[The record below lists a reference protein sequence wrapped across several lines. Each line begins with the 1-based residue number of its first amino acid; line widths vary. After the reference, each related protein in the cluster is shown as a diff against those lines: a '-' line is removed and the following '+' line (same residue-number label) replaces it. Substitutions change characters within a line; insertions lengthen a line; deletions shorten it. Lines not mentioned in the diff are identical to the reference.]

1 MHKMWKMFKFLPKE
15 GFSFRIKGK
24 GKMKEFIKKNKVNL
38 VVMLCY
44 SIITFII
51 LLFHESWRDEAQAWL
66 IARDLNIIDIFRQMK
81 YEGHPVIWYLILVP
95 FAKLG
100 LPYVTVKIVSWLIS
114 NIAVWLILKKA
125 PFNLILKILFI
136 FSMPMIYLYPSISR
150 SYCLIPL
157 AITIVAIY
165 FGQRHEKPI
174 QYILSI
180 LFLANTH
187 VIMYGMVG
195 ILLLLFY
202 IEELLQNRKTNSKEQ
217 KKKVYISLIVII
229 VGLILTLIPI
239 IISMLT
245 NTDVSL
251 TSNTSI
257 FEDTKLKM
265 ENAYEKIM
273 TGCFGENELILKI
286 VAIALI
292 ILLCYEIRYHFKNAL
307 IIICTE
313 GLQFLIYTYV
323 YMGSEQRVSTLI
335 LLMMFIFWVQS
346 NNKINKGNISETEK
360 ELINN
365 QKYIKKQRRK
375 ARLTDIAE
383 YILVFV
389 LIINVVNGMVAVNKE
404 IKTTYSSSY
413 ETAEWIKENLEDDS
427 IFICTNMPLS
437 SAIIPYIDKEVF
449 WSPQTLDYFSFTSWD
464 ENYRTGYSLRDLQK
478 RVKDNFEADQNLYL
492 IYTYDFDEMTM
503 NFLEIQGYITEIFE
517 SDVSVQ
523 EEYTIYKIEQKF
535 MLAESI

>member
-1 MHKMWKMFKFLPKE
+1 
-15 GFSFRIKGK
+15 
-24 GKMKEFIKKNKVNL
+24 MKEFIKKNKVNL

-44 SIITFII
+44 SIITFIT

-100 LPYVTVKIVSWLIS
+100 LPYIFVKIVSWLIC

-202 IEELLQNRKTNSKEQ
+202 IEELIQNRKTNSKEQ

-307 IIICTE
+307 VIICTE

-335 LLMMFIFWVQS
+335 FLMMFIFWVQS
-346 NNKINKGNISETEK
+346 NNKINKDNTSKIEK
-360 ELINN
+360 
-365 QKYIKKQRRK
+365 K
-375 ARLTDIAE
+375 LTNIAE

-523 EEYTIYKIEQKF
+523 EKYTIYKIEQKF

>member
-1 MHKMWKMFKFLPKE
+1 
-15 GFSFRIKGK
+15 
-24 GKMKEFIKKNKVNL
+24 MKEFIKKNKINL

-66 IARDLNIIDIFRQMK
+66 IARNLNIIDIFGQMK

-100 LPYVTVKIVSWLIS
+100 LPYIFVKIVSWLIC

-165 FGQRHEKPI
+165 FGQRHEKTI

-202 IEELLQNRKTNSKEQ
+202 IEELIQNRKTNLKEQ

-239 IISMLT
+239 LISMTT

-307 IIICTE
+307 VIICTE

-335 LLMMFIFWVQS
+335 LLIMFIFWIQ
-346 NNKINKGNISETEK
+346 NDEKLNKDNVKETNR
-360 ELINN
+360 ELIND

-375 ARLTDIAE
+375 EKLTDIAE

-389 LIINVVNGMVAVNKE
+389 LTINVVNGMVAVNKE

-523 EEYTIYKIEQKF
+523 EKYTIYKIEQKF

>member
-1 MHKMWKMFKFLPKE
+1 
-15 GFSFRIKGK
+15 
-24 GKMKEFIKKNKVNL
+24 MKEFIKKNKINL

-66 IARDLNIIDIFRQMK
+66 IARDLNIIDIFVQME
-81 YEGHPVIWYLILVP
+81 YEGHPVIWYLILAP

-100 LPYVTVKIVSWLIS
+100 LPYIFVKIVSWLIC

-202 IEELLQNRKTNSKEQ
+202 IEELIQNRKTNSKEQ
-217 KKKVYISLIVII
+217 KKKVYISIIVII
-229 VGLILTLIPI
+229 VGLILTLMPI
-239 IISMLT
+239 LISMTT

-257 FEDTKLKM
+257 FENTKLKM

-307 IIICTE
+307 VIICTE

-335 LLMMFIFWVQS
+335 LLMMFIFWIQNDKKEKTV
-346 NNKINKGNISETEK
+346 NMDKNEK
-360 ELINN
+360 ELVNN
-365 QKYIKKQRRK
+365 QKYLKRQKRK
-375 ARLTDIAE
+375 EQLTNVAE

-389 LIINVVNGMVAVNKE
+389 LIINIANGMDAVNKE
-404 IKTTYSSSY
+404 IETTYSSSY
-413 ETAEWIKENLEDDS
+413 ETSEWIKNNLEDDS

-437 SAIIPYIDKEVF
+437 SAIIPYIGKDVF

-492 IYTYDFDEMTM
+492 IYTYDFNEETM
-503 NFLEIQGYITEIFE
+503 SSLEEQGYITKMYE
-517 SDVSVQ
+517 SNIAEK

>member
-1 MHKMWKMFKFLPKE
+1 
-15 GFSFRIKGK
+15 
-24 GKMKEFIKKNKVNL
+24 MKEFIKKNKINL

-44 SIITFII
+44 SIITFIT

-100 LPYVTVKIVSWLIS
+100 LPYVTVKIVSWLIC

-202 IEELLQNRKTNSKEQ
+202 IEELIQNRKTNSKEQ

-265 ENAYEKIM
+265 ENAYKEIM

-313 GLQFLIYTYV
+313 GLQFLIYTYI

-346 NNKINKGNISETEK
+346 NNKINKDNTSKIEK
-360 ELINN
+360 
-365 QKYIKKQRRK
+365 K
-375 ARLTDIAE
+375 LTNIAE

-427 IFICTNMPLS
+427 IFICTSMPLS
-437 SAIIPYIDKEVF
+437 SAIIPYINKDVF

-523 EEYTIYKIEQKF
+523 EKYTIYKIEQKF

>member
-1 MHKMWKMFKFLPKE
+1 
-15 GFSFRIKGK
+15 
-24 GKMKEFIKKNKVNL
+24 MKEFIKKNKVNL

-100 LPYVTVKIVSWLIS
+100 LPYVTVKIVSWLIC

-157 AITIVAIY
+157 AITLVAIY

-202 IEELLQNRKTNSKEQ
+202 IEELIQNRKTNSKEQ

-239 IISMLT
+239 LISMTT

-307 IIICTE
+307 VIICTE

-335 LLMMFIFWVQS
+335 LLMMFIFWIQNDKKEKTV
-346 NNKINKGNISETEK
+346 NINKNEK
-360 ELINN
+360 ELVNN
-365 QKYIKKQRRK
+365 QKYLKRQKRK
-375 ARLTDIAE
+375 EKLTNVAE

-389 LIINVVNGMVAVNKE
+389 LIINIANGMVAVNKE

-413 ETAEWIKENLEDDS
+413 ETAEWIKNNLEDDS

-437 SAIIPYIDKEVF
+437 SAIIPYIGKDVF
-449 WSPQTLDYFSFTSWD
+449 WSPQTLDYFSFTTWD
-464 ENYRTGYSLRDLQK
+464 EDYRTGYSLRDLQK
-478 RVKDNFEADQNLYL
+478 RVKDNFETDQNLYL
-492 IYTYDFDEMTM
+492 IYTYDFNEETM
-503 NFLEIQGYITEIFE
+503 SSLEEQGYITKMYE
-517 SDVSVQ
+517 SNIAEK
-523 EEYTIYKIEQKF
+523 EEYAIYKIEQKF

>member
-1 MHKMWKMFKFLPKE
+1 
-15 GFSFRIKGK
+15 
-24 GKMKEFIKKNKVNL
+24 MKEFIKKNKINL

-100 LPYVTVKIVSWLIS
+100 LPYIFVKIVSWLIC

-125 PFNLILKILFI
+125 PFNTFIKILFI
-136 FSMPMIYLYPSISR
+136 FSMPMIYLYPSIAR

-157 AITIVAIY
+157 AITLVAIY

-202 IEELLQNRKTNSKEQ
+202 IEELIQNRKTNSKEQ

-239 IISMLT
+239 LISMTT

-257 FEDTKLKM
+257 FENTKSKM
-265 ENAYEKIM
+265 ENAYGKIM

-286 VAIALI
+286 MAIALI

-307 IIICTE
+307 VIICTE

-335 LLMMFIFWVQS
+335 LLMMFIFWIQNDKKEKTV
-346 NNKINKGNISETEK
+346 NINKNEK
-360 ELINN
+360 ELVNN
-365 QKYIKKQRRK
+365 QKYLKRQKRK
-375 ARLTDIAE
+375 EQLTNAAE

-389 LIINVVNGMVAVNKE
+389 LIINIVNGIDAVNKE
-404 IKTTYSSSY
+404 IKTNYSSAY
-413 ETAEWIKENLEDDS
+413 ETSKWIKDNLEDDS
-427 IFICTNMPLS
+427 IFICTSMPLS
-437 SAIIPYIDKEVF
+437 SAIIPYIGKDVF
-449 WSPQTLDYFSFTSWD
+449 WSPQTLDYFSFTTWD
-464 ENYRTGYSLRDLQK
+464 EDYRTGYSLRDLQK
-478 RVKDNFEADQNLYL
+478 RVKDNFETDQNLYL
-492 IYTYDFDEMTM
+492 IYTYDFNEETM
-503 NFLEIQGYITEIFE
+503 SFLEEQGYITKMYE
-517 SDVSVQ
+517 SNIAEK
-523 EEYTIYKIEQKF
+523 EEYAIYKIEQKF

>member
-1 MHKMWKMFKFLPKE
+1 
-15 GFSFRIKGK
+15 
-24 GKMKEFIKKNKVNL
+24 MKEFIKKNKINL

-44 SIITFII
+44 SIITFIT

-100 LPYVTVKIVSWLIS
+100 LPYIFVKIVSWLIC

-202 IEELLQNRKTNSKEQ
+202 IEELIQNRKTNSKEQ

-239 IISMLT
+239 LISMTT

-251 TSNTSI
+251 TSNISI

-265 ENAYEKIM
+265 ENAYKEIM

-313 GLQFLIYTYV
+313 GLQFLIYTYI

-335 LLMMFIFWVQS
+335 LLMMFIFWIQNDKKEKTV
-346 NNKINKGNISETEK
+346 NIDKNEK
-360 ELINN
+360 ELVNN
-365 QKYIKKQRRK
+365 QKYLKRQKRK
-375 ARLTDIAE
+375 EQLTNLAE

-389 LIINVVNGMVAVNKE
+389 LIINIANGMDTVNKE

-413 ETAEWIKENLEDDS
+413 ETAEWIKSNLEDDS

-449 WSPQTLDYFSFTSWD
+449 WSPQTLDYFSFTTWD

-523 EEYTIYKIEQKF
+523 EKYTIYKIEQKF

>member
-1 MHKMWKMFKFLPKE
+1 
-15 GFSFRIKGK
+15 
-24 GKMKEFIKKNKVNL
+24 MKEFVKKNKVNL
-38 VVMLCY
+38 VVILCY

-66 IARDLNIIDIFRQMK
+66 IARDLNIIEIFGQMK

-100 LPYVTVKIVSWLIS
+100 LPYVTVKIVSWLIC

-136 FSMPMIYLYPSISR
+136 LSMPMIYLYPSISR

-202 IEELLQNRKTNSKEQ
+202 IEELIQNRKTNSKEQ

-239 IISMLT
+239 LISMTT

-265 ENAYEKIM
+265 ENAYKEIM

-307 IIICTE
+307 VIICTE

-335 LLMMFIFWVQS
+335 FLMMFIFWVQS
-346 NNKINKGNISETEK
+346 NNKINKDNTSKIEK
-360 ELINN
+360 
-365 QKYIKKQRRK
+365 K
-375 ARLTDIAE
+375 LTNIAE

-503 NFLEIQGYITEIFE
+503 NFLEIRGYITEIFE

-523 EEYTIYKIEQKF
+523 EKYTIYKIEQKF

>member
-1 MHKMWKMFKFLPKE
+1 
-15 GFSFRIKGK
+15 
-24 GKMKEFIKKNKVNL
+24 MKEFVKKNKVNL
-38 VVMLCY
+38 VIMLCY

-66 IARDLNIIDIFRQMK
+66 IARDLNIIDIFVQMK
-81 YEGHPVIWYLILVP
+81 YEGHPVIWYLILAP

-100 LPYVTVKIVSWLIS
+100 LPYIFVKIVSWLIC

-125 PFNLILKILFI
+125 PLNLILKILFI

-202 IEELLQNRKTNSKEQ
+202 IEELIQNRKTNSKEQ

-239 IISMLT
+239 LISMTT

-335 LLMMFIFWVQS
+335 LLMMFIFWIQNDKKEKTV
-346 NNKINKGNISETEK
+346 NMDKNEK
-360 ELINN
+360 ELVNN
-365 QKYIKKQRRK
+365 QKYLKRQKRK
-375 ARLTDIAE
+375 EQLINLAE

-389 LIINVVNGMVAVNKE
+389 LIINIANGMDAVNKE

-413 ETAEWIKENLEDDS
+413 ETSEWIKNNLEDDS

-437 SAIIPYIDKEVF
+437 SAIIPYIGKDVF
-449 WSPQTLDYFSFTSWD
+449 WSPQTLDYFSFTTWD

-478 RVKDNFEADQNLYL
+478 RVKDNFETDQNLYL
-492 IYTYDFDEMTM
+492 IYTYDFNEETM
-503 NFLEIQGYITEIFE
+503 SSLEEQGYITKMYE
-517 SDVSVQ
+517 SNIAEK

>member
-1 MHKMWKMFKFLPKE
+1 
-15 GFSFRIKGK
+15 
-24 GKMKEFIKKNKVNL
+24 MKEFVKKNKVNL
-38 VVMLCY
+38 VIMLCY

-66 IARDLNIIDIFRQMK
+66 IARDLNIIDIFVQMK

-100 LPYVTVKIVSWLIS
+100 LPYIFVKIVSWLIC

-165 FGQRHEKPI
+165 FGQRHEKTI

-180 LFLANTH
+180 LFIANTH

-202 IEELLQNRKTNSKEQ
+202 IEELIQNRKTNSKEQ

-239 IISMLT
+239 LISMTT

-307 IIICTE
+307 VIICTE

-335 LLMMFIFWVQS
+335 LLMMFIFWIQNDKKEKTV
-346 NNKINKGNISETEK
+346 NINKNEK
-360 ELINN
+360 ELVNN
-365 QKYIKKQRRK
+365 QKYLKRQKRK
-375 ARLTDIAE
+375 EQLTNVAE

-389 LIINVVNGMVAVNKE
+389 LIINIANGMVAVNKE

-413 ETAEWIKENLEDDS
+413 ETAEWIKNNLEDDS
-427 IFICTNMPLS
+427 IFICTSMPLS

-449 WSPQTLDYFSFTSWD
+449 WSPQTLDYFSFTTWD
-464 ENYRTGYSLRDLQK
+464 EDYRTRYSLRDLQK
-478 RVKDNFEADQNLYL
+478 RVKDNFETDQNLYL
-492 IYTYDFDEMTM
+492 IYTYDFNEETM
-503 NFLEIQGYITEIFE
+503 SSLEEQGYITKIYE
-517 SDVSVQ
+517 SNIAEK
-523 EEYTIYKIEQKF
+523 EEYTIYKIEQN
-535 MLAESI
+535 SC

>member
-1 MHKMWKMFKFLPKE
+1 
-15 GFSFRIKGK
+15 
-24 GKMKEFIKKNKVNL
+24 MKEFIKKNKINL

-66 IARDLNIIDIFRQMK
+66 IVRDLNIIEIFEQMK
-81 YEGHPVIWYLILVP
+81 YEGHPIIWYLILMP
-95 FAKLG
+95 FAKIG
-100 LPYVTVKIVSWLIS
+100 LPYIFVKIASWIIC

-125 PFNLILKILFI
+125 PFNIFIKILFI

-202 IEELLQNRKTNSKEQ
+202 IEELIQNRKTNSKEQ

-307 IIICTE
+307 VIICTE

-335 LLMMFIFWVQS
+335 LLMMFIFWIQNDKKEKTV
-346 NNKINKGNISETEK
+346 NIDKNEK
-360 ELINN
+360 ELVNN
-365 QKYIKKQRRK
+365 QKDLKRQKRK
-375 ARLTDIAE
+375 EQLTNLAE

-523 EEYTIYKIEQKF
+523 EKYTIYKIEQKF

>member
-1 MHKMWKMFKFLPKE
+1 
-15 GFSFRIKGK
+15 
-24 GKMKEFIKKNKVNL
+24 MKEFIKKNKINL

-66 IARDLNIIDIFRQMK
+66 IARDLNIIDIFGQMK

-100 LPYVTVKIVSWLIS
+100 LPYVTVKIVSWLIC

-125 PFNLILKILFI
+125 PFNLFLKILFI
-136 FSMPMIYLYPSISR
+136 FSMPMLYLYPAIAR

-157 AITIVAIY
+157 AITLVAIY
-165 FGQRHEKPI
+165 FRQRHEKPI

-202 IEELLQNRKTNSKEQ
+202 IEELIQNRKTNSKEQ

-239 IISMLT
+239 LISMTT
-245 NTDVSL
+245 NTDVGL

-265 ENAYEKIM
+265 ENAYQKIM
-273 TGCFGENELILKI
+273 TICFDENELILKI

-292 ILLCYEIRYHFKNAL
+292 ILVCYEIRYHFKNFL
-307 IIICTE
+307 VIICTE
-313 GLQFLIYTYV
+313 GLQFLIYTYI
-323 YMGSEQRVSTLI
+323 YMASEQRVSTLI
-335 LLMMFIFWVQS
+335 ILIMFIFWIQS
-346 NNKINKGNISETEK
+346 NNKRNKDNTSETDR
-360 ELINN
+360 ELIND

-375 ARLTDIAE
+375 EKLTDIAE

-389 LIINVVNGMVAVNKE
+389 LIINIVHGINIVNEE
-404 IKTTYSSSY
+404 IKTNYSSAY
-413 ETAEWIKENLEDDS
+413 ETAEWIKDNLEDDS
-427 IFICTNMPLS
+427 IFVCTSMPLS
-437 SAIIPYIDKEVF
+437 SAIIPYINRDAF

-478 RVKDNFEADQNLYL
+478 RVKENFQENQNLYL
-492 IYTYDFDEMTM
+492 IYTYDFNEETM
-503 NFLEIQGYITEIFE
+503 KSLEEQGYLTKIFE
-517 SDVSVQ
+517 SNVAVQ
-523 EEYTIYKIEQKF
+523 EEYTIYKIESKF

>member
-1 MHKMWKMFKFLPKE
+1 
-15 GFSFRIKGK
+15 
-24 GKMKEFIKKNKVNL
+24 MKEFIKKNKINL

-66 IARDLNIIDIFRQMK
+66 IARDLNIIDIFGQMK

-100 LPYVTVKIVSWLIS
+100 LPYVFVKIVSWLIC

-125 PFNLILKILFI
+125 PFNLFLKILFI
-136 FSMPMIYLYPSISR
+136 FSMPMIYLYPAISR

-157 AITIVAIY
+157 AITLVAIY

-202 IEELLQNRKTNSKEQ
+202 IEELIQNRKTNSKEQ

-239 IISMLT
+239 LISMTT
-245 NTDVSL
+245 NTDVGL

-257 FEDTKLKM
+257 FEDTLEKM
-265 ENAYEKIM
+265 KNACTEILG
-273 TGCFGENELILKI
+273 GCFGREELVTNII
-286 VAIALI
+286 AIALI
-292 ILLCYEIRYHFKNAL
+292 LLLCYELRYHFKNSL

-313 GLQFLIYTYV
+313 GWQFLIYTYV
-323 YMGSEQRVSTLI
+323 YKGSEQRVLTLI
-335 LLMMFIFWVQS
+335 LLIMFIFWIQ
-346 NNKINKGNISETEK
+346 NNEKLNKDNMKETNR

-375 ARLTDIAE
+375 EKLTDIAE
-383 YILVFV
+383 YIIVFV
-389 LIINVVNGMVAVNKE
+389 LIINIANGIYGVNRE
-404 IKTTYSSSY
+404 IKTNYSSAY
-413 ETAEWIKENLEDDS
+413 ETSEWIKDNLEDDS
-427 IFICTNMPLS
+427 IFICTSMPLS
-437 SAIIPYIDKEVF
+437 SAIIPYINRDAF

-478 RVKDNFEADQNLYL
+478 RVKENFEENQNLYL
-492 IYTYDFDEMTM
+492 IYTYDFNEETM
-503 NFLEIQGYITEIFE
+503 KSLEEQGYITKIFE
-517 SDVSVQ
+517 SNVAVQ
-523 EEYTIYKIEQKF
+523 EEYAIYKIESKF
-535 MLAESI
+535 MFAESI

>member
-1 MHKMWKMFKFLPKE
+1 
-15 GFSFRIKGK
+15 
-24 GKMKEFIKKNKVNL
+24 MKEFVKKNKINL

-66 IARDLNIIDIFRQMK
+66 IARDLNIIDIFGQMK

-100 LPYVTVKIVSWLIS
+100 LPYVTVKIVSWLIC

-125 PFNLILKILFI
+125 PFNLFLKILFI
-136 FSMPMIYLYPSISR
+136 FSMPMLYLYPAIAR

-157 AITIVAIY
+157 AITLVAIY
-165 FGQRHEKPI
+165 FEQRHEKPI

-202 IEELLQNRKTNSKEQ
+202 IEELIQNRKTNSKEQ

-229 VGLILTLIPI
+229 AGLNLTLIPI
-239 IISMLT
+239 LISMTT

-251 TSNTSI
+251 ISNTSI
-257 FEDTKLKM
+257 FENTLEKM
-265 ENAYEKIM
+265 ENAYNEIFG
-273 TGCFGENELILKI
+273 GCFGREELVTNIT
-286 VAIALI
+286 AIALL
-292 ILLCYEIRYHFKNAL
+292 ILLLYETRYHFKNSL
-307 IIICTE
+307 IIIATV
-313 GLQFLIYTYV
+313 GFQFLIYTYV
-323 YMGSEQRVSTLI
+323 YKGSEQRVSTLI
-335 LLMMFIFWVQS
+335 LLMMFIFWIQKHKKS
-346 NNKINKGNISETEK
+346 IKDNKKDEDK

-365 QKYIKKQRRK
+365 QKYIKRQRRK
-375 ARLTDIAE
+375 EKLTDIAE

-389 LIINVVNGMVAVNKE
+389 LIINIANGIYGVNKE
-404 IKTTYSSSY
+404 IKTNYSSAY
-413 ETAEWIKENLEDDS
+413 ETAEWIKSNLEDDS
-427 IFICTNMPLS
+427 IFICTSMPLS
-437 SAIIPYIDKEVF
+437 SAIIPYINRDAF
-449 WSPQTLDYFSFTSWD
+449 WSPQTLDNFSFTSWD
-464 ENYRTGYSLRDLQK
+464 ENYRTGYSLKDLQK
-478 RVKDNFEADQNLYL
+478 RVKENFEENQNLYL
-492 IYTYDFDEMTM
+492 IYTYDFNEETM
-503 NFLEIQGYITEIFE
+503 KSLEEQGYLTKIFE
-517 SDVSVQ
+517 SNVAVQ
-523 EEYTIYKIEQKF
+523 EEYTIYKIESKF

>member
-1 MHKMWKMFKFLPKE
+1 
-15 GFSFRIKGK
+15 
-24 GKMKEFIKKNKVNL
+24 MKEFIKKNKINL

-66 IARDLNIIDIFRQMK
+66 IARDLNIIDIFGQMK

-100 LPYVTVKIVSWLIS
+100 LPYIFVKIVSWLIC

-125 PFNLILKILFI
+125 PFNTFIKILFI

-157 AITIVAIY
+157 AITLVAIY

-202 IEELLQNRKTNSKEQ
+202 SEELIQNKKTNSKEQ

-239 IISMLT
+239 LISMTT
-245 NTDVSL
+245 NTDVGLDSKSTVFQNAL
-251 TSNTSI
+251 IKLNASNSVIITEI
-257 FEDTKLKM
+257 FG
-265 ENAYEKIM
+265 N
-273 TGCFGENELILKI
+273 NEIILKI
-286 VAIALI
+286 ISLI
-292 ILLCYEIRYHFKNAL
+292 FIVLMCYEIRYYFKNAL

-313 GLQFLIYTYV
+313 GLQCFIYAFIYL
-323 YMGSEQRVSTLI
+323 GSPQKISTLI
-335 LLMMFIFWVQS
+335 LLMMFILWIQSDKKLRS
-346 NNKINKGNISETEK
+346 NNTKEADK

-365 QKYIKKQRRK
+365 QEYIKKQRRK
-375 ARLTDIAE
+375 AKLADITE
-383 YILVFV
+383 YMLVFV
-389 LIINVVNGMVAVNKE
+389 LIINIVQGIYSVNYE
-404 IKTTYSSSY
+404 IKTNYSSAY
-413 ETAEWIKENLEDDS
+413 ETTEWIKENLEDDS
-427 IFICTNMPLS
+427 VFICTNMPFS
-437 SAIIPYIDKEVF
+437 SAIIPYMDKDIF
-449 WSPQTLDYFSFTSWD
+449 WSPQTLDYFSFTKWD
-464 ENYRTGYSLRDLQK
+464 ENYRTGYSLKDLQK
-478 RVKDNFEADQNLYL
+478 RVKENFKEDQNLYL
-492 IYTYDFDEMTM
+492 IYTDDFNEATM
-503 NFLEIQGYITEIFE
+503 NYLEESGYITKIFE
-517 SDVSVQ
+517 SQIAVK
-523 EEYTIYKIEQKF
+523 EEYTIYKIESKF
-535 MLAESI
+535 MLEELI

>member
-1 MHKMWKMFKFLPKE
+1 
-15 GFSFRIKGK
+15 
-24 GKMKEFIKKNKVNL
+24 MKEFIKKNKVNL

-51 LLFHESWRDEAQAWL
+51 LLFHESGRDEAQAWL
-66 IARDLNIIDIFRQMK
+66 IARDLNIIDIFVQMK

-100 LPYVTVKIVSWLIS
+100 LPYIFVKIVSWLIC

-157 AITIVAIY
+157 AITLVAIY

-202 IEELLQNRKTNSKEQ
+202 IEELIQNRKTNSKEQ

-239 IISMLT
+239 LISMTT

-257 FEDTKLKM
+257 FENTKSKM
-265 ENAYEKIM
+265 ENAYGKIM

-286 VAIALI
+286 MAIALI

-307 IIICTE
+307 VIICTE

-335 LLMMFIFWVQS
+335 LLMMFIFWIQNDKKEKTV
-346 NNKINKGNISETEK
+346 NINKNEK
-360 ELINN
+360 ELVNN
-365 QKYIKKQRRK
+365 QKYLKRQKRK
-375 ARLTDIAE
+375 EQLTNVAE

-389 LIINVVNGMVAVNKE
+389 LIINIVNGIDAVNKE
-404 IKTTYSSSY
+404 IKTNYSSAY
-413 ETAEWIKENLEDDS
+413 ETSKWIKDNLEDDS
-427 IFICTNMPLS
+427 IFICTSMPLS
-437 SAIIPYIDKEVF
+437 SAIIPYIGKDVF
-449 WSPQTLDYFSFTSWD
+449 WSPQTLDYFSFTTWD
-464 ENYRTGYSLRDLQK
+464 EDYRTGYSLRDLQK
-478 RVKDNFEADQNLYL
+478 RVKDNFETDQNLYL
-492 IYTYDFDEMTM
+492 IYTYDFNEETM
-503 NFLEIQGYITEIFE
+503 SSLEEQGYITKMYE
-517 SDVSVQ
+517 SNIAEK
-523 EEYTIYKIEQKF
+523 EEYAIYKIEQKF

>member
-1 MHKMWKMFKFLPKE
+1 
-15 GFSFRIKGK
+15 
-24 GKMKEFIKKNKVNL
+24 MKEFVKKNKINL

-100 LPYVTVKIVSWLIS
+100 LPYIFVKIVSWLIC

-125 PFNLILKILFI
+125 PFNTFIKILFI

-157 AITIVAIY
+157 AITLVAIY

-202 IEELLQNRKTNSKEQ
+202 IEELIQNRKTNSKEQ

-239 IISMLT
+239 LISMTT

-257 FEDTKLKM
+257 FENTKSKM
-265 ENAYEKIM
+265 ENAYGKIM

-286 VAIALI
+286 MAIALI

-307 IIICTE
+307 IIIFTE

-335 LLMMFIFWVQS
+335 LLMMFIFWIQNDKKEKTV
-346 NNKINKGNISETEK
+346 NINKNEK
-360 ELINN
+360 ELVNN
-365 QKYIKKQRRK
+365 QKYLKRQKRK
-375 ARLTDIAE
+375 EQLTNAAE

-389 LIINVVNGMVAVNKE
+389 LIINIVNGIDAVNKE
-404 IKTTYSSSY
+404 IKTNYSSAY
-413 ETAEWIKENLEDDS
+413 ETSKWIKDNLEDDS
-427 IFICTNMPLS
+427 IFICTSMPLS
-437 SAIIPYIDKEVF
+437 SAIIPYIGKDVF
-449 WSPQTLDYFSFTSWD
+449 WSPQTLDYFSFTTWD
-464 ENYRTGYSLRDLQK
+464 EDYRTGYSLRDLQK
-478 RVKDNFEADQNLYL
+478 RVKDNFETDQNLYL
-492 IYTYDFDEMTM
+492 IYTYDFNEETM
-503 NFLEIQGYITEIFE
+503 SFLEEQGYITKMYE
-517 SDVSVQ
+517 SNIAEK
-523 EEYTIYKIEQKF
+523 EEYAIYKIEQKF

>member
-1 MHKMWKMFKFLPKE
+1 
-15 GFSFRIKGK
+15 
-24 GKMKEFIKKNKVNL
+24 MKEFIKKNKINL

-66 IARDLNIIDIFRQMK
+66 IARNLNIIDIFGQMK

-100 LPYVTVKIVSWLIS
+100 LPYVTVKIVSWLIC

-157 AITIVAIY
+157 AITLVAIY

-202 IEELLQNRKTNSKEQ
+202 IEELIQNRKTNLKEQ

-239 IISMLT
+239 LISMTT

-335 LLMMFIFWVQS
+335 LLMMFIFWIQNDKKLS
-346 NNKINKGNISETEK
+346 KNTTKETDR

-365 QKYIKKQRRK
+365 QKYIKEQRQK
-375 ARLTDIAE
+375 EILTDIAE

-389 LIINVVNGMVAVNKE
+389 LIINIVQGMYSIDKE
-404 IKTTYSSSY
+404 IKTNYSSAY
-413 ETAEWIKENLEDDS
+413 ETAEWIKENLEDNS
-427 IFICTNMPLS
+427 IFICTSMPLS
-437 SAIIPYIDKEVF
+437 SAIIPYINKDVF

-478 RVKDNFEADQNLYL
+478 RVKENFEENQNLYL
-492 IYTYDFDEMTM
+492 IYTDDFNEETM
-503 NFLEIQGYITEIFE
+503 NYLEESGYISKIFE
-517 SDVSVQ
+517 SQIAVK

>member
-1 MHKMWKMFKFLPKE
+1 
-15 GFSFRIKGK
+15 
-24 GKMKEFIKKNKVNL
+24 MKEFIKKNKVNL

-81 YEGHPVIWYLILVP
+81 YEGHPVIWYLILAP

-100 LPYVTVKIVSWLIS
+100 LPYIFVKIVSWLIC

-202 IEELLQNRKTNSKEQ
+202 IEELIQNRKTNSKEQ

-239 IISMLT
+239 LISMTT

-251 TSNTSI
+251 TSNTASI

-265 ENAYEKIM
+265 ENAYKEIM

-335 LLMMFIFWVQS
+335 FLMMFIFWVQS
-346 NNKINKGNISETEK
+346 NNKINKDNTSKIEK
-360 ELINN
+360 
-365 QKYIKKQRRK
+365 K
-375 ARLTDIAE
+375 LTNIAE

-389 LIINVVNGMVAVNKE
+389 LIINIANGMDAVNKE

-413 ETAEWIKENLEDDS
+413 ETAEWIKSNLEDDS
-427 IFICTNMPLS
+427 IFICTSMPLS
-437 SAIIPYIDKEVF
+437 SAIIPYINKDVF

-478 RVKDNFEADQNLYL
+478 RVKDNFEVDKNLYL
-492 IYTYDFDEMTM
+492 IYTYDFNEETM
-503 NFLEIQGYITEIFE
+503 SFLEEQGYITKMYE
-517 SDVSVQ
+517 SNIAEK

>member
-1 MHKMWKMFKFLPKE
+1 
-15 GFSFRIKGK
+15 
-24 GKMKEFIKKNKVNL
+24 MKEFVKKNKINL

-100 LPYVTVKIVSWLIS
+100 LPYIFVKIVSWLIC

-125 PFNLILKILFI
+125 PFNTFIKILFI

-157 AITIVAIY
+157 AITLVAIY

-202 IEELLQNRKTNSKEQ
+202 IEELIQNRKTNSKEQ

-239 IISMLT
+239 LISMTT

-257 FEDTKLKM
+257 FENTKSKM
-265 ENAYEKIM
+265 ENAYGKIM

-286 VAIALI
+286 MAIALI

-307 IIICTE
+307 VIICTE

-335 LLMMFIFWVQS
+335 LLMMFIFWIQNDKKEKTV
-346 NNKINKGNISETEK
+346 NINKNEK
-360 ELINN
+360 ELVNN
-365 QKYIKKQRRK
+365 QKYLKRQKRK
-375 ARLTDIAE
+375 EQLTNAAE

-389 LIINVVNGMVAVNKE
+389 LIINIVNGIDAVNKE
-404 IKTTYSSSY
+404 IKTNYSSAY
-413 ETAEWIKENLEDDS
+413 ETSKWIKDNLEDDS
-427 IFICTNMPLS
+427 IFICTSMPLS
-437 SAIIPYIDKEVF
+437 SAIIPYIGKDVF
-449 WSPQTLDYFSFTSWD
+449 WSPQTLDYFSFTTWD
-464 ENYRTGYSLRDLQK
+464 EDYRTGYSLRDLQK
-478 RVKDNFEADQNLYL
+478 RVKDNFETDQNLYL
-492 IYTYDFDEMTM
+492 IYTYDFNEETM
-503 NFLEIQGYITEIFE
+503 SFLEEQGYITKMYE
-517 SDVSVQ
+517 SNIAEK
-523 EEYTIYKIEQKF
+523 EEYAIYKIEQKF

>member
-1 MHKMWKMFKFLPKE
+1 
-15 GFSFRIKGK
+15 
-24 GKMKEFIKKNKVNL
+24 MKEFVKKNKVNL

-100 LPYVTVKIVSWLIS
+100 LPYVTVKIVSWLIC

-157 AITIVAIY
+157 AITLVAIY

-202 IEELLQNRKTNSKEQ
+202 IEELIQNRKTNSKEQ
-217 KKKVYISLIVII
+217 KKKVYISLIIII

-239 IISMLT
+239 LISMTT

-307 IIICTE
+307 VIICTE

-335 LLMMFIFWVQS
+335 LLMMFIFWIQNDKKEKTV
-346 NNKINKGNISETEK
+346 NIDKNEK
-360 ELINN
+360 ELVNN
-365 QKYIKKQRRK
+365 QKYLKKEKRK
-375 ARLTDIAE
+375 EQLTNVAE

-389 LIINVVNGMVAVNKE
+389 LIINIANGMDAVNKE

-413 ETAEWIKENLEDDS
+413 ETSEWIKENLEDDS

-437 SAIIPYIDKEVF
+437 SAIIPYIGKDVF
-449 WSPQTLDYFSFTSWD
+449 WSPQTLDYFSFTTWD
-464 ENYRTGYSLRDLQK
+464 EDYRTGYSLRDLQK
-478 RVKDNFEADQNLYL
+478 RVKDNFETDQNLYL
-492 IYTYDFDEMTM
+492 IYTYDFNEETM
-503 NFLEIQGYITEIFE
+503 SSLEEQGYITKMYE
-517 SDVSVQ
+517 SNIAEK
-523 EEYTIYKIEQKF
+523 EEYAIYKIEQKF

>member
-1 MHKMWKMFKFLPKE
+1 
-15 GFSFRIKGK
+15 
-24 GKMKEFIKKNKVNL
+24 MKEFVKKNKVNL

-66 IARDLNIIDIFRQMK
+66 IARDLNIIDIFVQMK
-81 YEGHPVIWYLILVP
+81 YEGHPVIWYLILAP

-100 LPYVTVKIVSWLIS
+100 LPYIFVKIVSWLIC

-157 AITIVAIY
+157 AITLFAIY

-202 IEELLQNRKTNSKEQ
+202 IEELIQNRKTNSKEQ

-239 IISMLT
+239 LISMTT

-257 FEDTKLKM
+257 FENTKSKM

-286 VAIALI
+286 MAIALI
-292 ILLCYEIRYHFKNAL
+292 ILLCYEIRYHLKNAL
-307 IIICTE
+307 VIICTE

-335 LLMMFIFWVQS
+335 LLMMFIFWIQNDKKEKTV
-346 NNKINKGNISETEK
+346 NINKNEK
-360 ELINN
+360 ELVNN
-365 QKYIKKQRRK
+365 QKYLKRQKRK
-375 ARLTDIAE
+375 EQLTNVAE

-389 LIINVVNGMVAVNKE
+389 LIINIVNGIDAVNKE
-404 IKTTYSSSY
+404 IKTNYSSAY
-413 ETAEWIKENLEDDS
+413 ETSKWIKDNLEDDS
-427 IFICTNMPLS
+427 IFICTSMPLS
-437 SAIIPYIDKEVF
+437 SAIIPYIGKDVF
-449 WSPQTLDYFSFTSWD
+449 WSPQTLDYFSFTTWD
-464 ENYRTGYSLRDLQK
+464 EDYRTGYSLRDLQK
-478 RVKDNFEADQNLYL
+478 RVKDNFETDQNLYL
-492 IYTYDFDEMTM
+492 IYTYDFNEETM
-503 NFLEIQGYITEIFE
+503 SSLEEQGYITKMYE
-517 SDVSVQ
+517 SNIAEK
-523 EEYTIYKIEQKF
+523 EEYAIYKIEQKF

>member
-1 MHKMWKMFKFLPKE
+1 
-15 GFSFRIKGK
+15 
-24 GKMKEFIKKNKVNL
+24 MKEFVKKNKVNL

-100 LPYVTVKIVSWLIS
+100 LPYVTVKIVSWLIC

-157 AITIVAIY
+157 AITLVAIY

-202 IEELLQNRKTNSKEQ
+202 IEELIQNRKTNSKE
-217 KKKVYISLIVII
+217 KKVYISLIVII

-239 IISMLT
+239 LISMT
-245 NTDVSL
+245 INTDVSL

-307 IIICTE
+307 VIICTG

-335 LLMMFIFWVQS
+335 LLMMFIFWIQNDKKEKTV
-346 NNKINKGNISETEK
+346 NIDKNEK
-360 ELINN
+360 ELVNN
-365 QKYIKKQRRK
+365 QKYLKREKRK
-375 ARLTDIAE
+375 EQLTNLAE

-389 LIINVVNGMVAVNKE
+389 LIINIANGIYGVNQE
-404 IKTTYSSSY
+404 IKTNYSSAY
-413 ETAEWIKENLEDDS
+413 ETSEWIKDNLEDDS
-427 IFICTNMPLS
+427 IFICTSMPLS
-437 SAIIPYIDKEVF
+437 SAIIPYINRDAF

-478 RVKDNFEADQNLYL
+478 RVKENFEENQNLYL
-492 IYTYDFDEMTM
+492 IYTYDFNEETM
-503 NFLEIQGYITEIFE
+503 KSLEEQGYLTKIFE
-517 SDVSVQ
+517 SNVAVQ
-523 EEYTIYKIEQKF
+523 EEYTIYKIESKF

>member
-1 MHKMWKMFKFLPKE
+1 
-15 GFSFRIKGK
+15 
-24 GKMKEFIKKNKVNL
+24 MKEFIKKNKVNL

-100 LPYVTVKIVSWLIS
+100 LPYVTVKIVSWLIC

-157 AITIVAIY
+157 AITLVAIY

-202 IEELLQNRKTNSKEQ
+202 IEELIQNRKTNSKEQ

-239 IISMLT
+239 LISMTT

-292 ILLCYEIRYHFKNAL
+292 ILLCYEIRYHFKNSL

-335 LLMMFIFWVQS
+335 LLMMFIFWIQNDKKEKTV
-346 NNKINKGNISETEK
+346 NINKNEK
-360 ELINN
+360 ELVNN
-365 QKYIKKQRRK
+365 QKYLKRQKRK
-375 ARLTDIAE
+375 EQLTNVAE

-389 LIINVVNGMVAVNKE
+389 LIINIANGMDAVNKE

-413 ETAEWIKENLEDDS
+413 ETSEWIKNNLEDDS

-437 SAIIPYIDKEVF
+437 SAIIPYIGKDVF
-449 WSPQTLDYFSFTSWD
+449 WSPQTLDYFSFTTWD
-464 ENYRTGYSLRDLQK
+464 EDYRTGYSLRDLQK
-478 RVKDNFEADQNLYL
+478 RVKDNFETDQNLYL
-492 IYTYDFDEMTM
+492 IYTYDFNEETM
-503 NFLEIQGYITEIFE
+503 SSLEEQGYITKMYE
-517 SDVSVQ
+517 SNIAEK
-523 EEYTIYKIEQKF
+523 EEYAIYKIEQKF

>member
-1 MHKMWKMFKFLPKE
+1 
-15 GFSFRIKGK
+15 
-24 GKMKEFIKKNKVNL
+24 MKEFIKKNKINL

-81 YEGHPVIWYLILVP
+81 YEGHPVIWYLILAP

-100 LPYVTVKIVSWLIS
+100 LPYVTVKIVSWLIC

-157 AITIVAIY
+157 AITLVAIY

-202 IEELLQNRKTNSKEQ
+202 IEELIQNRKTNSKEQ

-239 IISMLT
+239 LISMTT

-307 IIICTE
+307 VIICTE

-335 LLMMFIFWVQS
+335 LLMMFIFWIQNDKKEKTV
-346 NNKINKGNISETEK
+346 NIDKNEK
-360 ELINN
+360 ELVNN
-365 QKYIKKQRRK
+365 QKYLKRQKRK
-375 ARLTDIAE
+375 EQLTNLAE

-389 LIINVVNGMVAVNKE
+389 LIINIANGMDAVNKE

-413 ETAEWIKENLEDDS
+413 ETAEWIKSNLEDDS
-427 IFICTNMPLS
+427 IFICTSMPLS
-437 SAIIPYIDKEVF
+437 SAIIPYINKDVF

-478 RVKDNFEADQNLYL
+478 RVKDNFEVDKNLYL
-492 IYTYDFDEMTM
+492 IYTYDFNEETM
-503 NFLEIQGYITEIFE
+503 SFLEEQGYITKMYE
-517 SDVSVQ
+517 SNIAEK

>member
-1 MHKMWKMFKFLPKE
+1 
-15 GFSFRIKGK
+15 
-24 GKMKEFIKKNKVNL
+24 MKEFIKKNKINL
-38 VVMLCY
+38 IVMLCY

-66 IARDLNIIDIFRQMK
+66 IARDLNIIDIFVQMK

-100 LPYVTVKIVSWLIS
+100 LPYIFVKIVSWLIC

-157 AITIVAIY
+157 AITLVAIY

-202 IEELLQNRKTNSKEQ
+202 IEELIQNRKTNSKEQ

-239 IISMLT
+239 LISMTT

-257 FEDTKLKM
+257 FENTKSKM
-265 ENAYEKIM
+265 ENAYGKIM

-307 IIICTE
+307 VIICTE

-335 LLMMFIFWVQS
+335 LLMMFIFWIQNDKKEKTV
-346 NNKINKGNISETEK
+346 NINKNEK
-360 ELINN
+360 ELVNN
-365 QKYIKKQRRK
+365 QKYLKRQKRK
-375 ARLTDIAE
+375 EQLTNVAE

-389 LIINVVNGMVAVNKE
+389 LIINIVNGIDAVNKE
-404 IKTTYSSSY
+404 IKTNYSSAY
-413 ETAEWIKENLEDDS
+413 ETSKWIKDNLEDDS
-427 IFICTNMPLS
+427 IFICTSMPLS
-437 SAIIPYIDKEVF
+437 SAIIPYIGKDVF
-449 WSPQTLDYFSFTSWD
+449 WSPQTLDYFSFTTWD
-464 ENYRTGYSLRDLQK
+464 EDYRTGYSLRDLQK
-478 RVKDNFEADQNLYL
+478 RVKDNFEIDQNLYL
-492 IYTYDFDEMTM
+492 IYTYDFNEETM
-503 NFLEIQGYITEIFE
+503 SSLEEQGYITKMYE
-517 SDVSVQ
+517 SNIAEK
-523 EEYTIYKIEQKF
+523 EEYAIYKIEQKF

>member
-1 MHKMWKMFKFLPKE
+1 
-15 GFSFRIKGK
+15 
-24 GKMKEFIKKNKVNL
+24 MKEFVKKNKINL

-100 LPYVTVKIVSWLIS
+100 LPYIFVKIVSWLIC

-125 PFNLILKILFI
+125 PFNTFIKILFI

-157 AITIVAIY
+157 AITLVAIY

-202 IEELLQNRKTNSKEQ
+202 IEELIQNRKTNSKEQ

-239 IISMLT
+239 LISMTT

-257 FEDTKLKM
+257 FENTKSKM
-265 ENAYEKIM
+265 ENAYGKIM

-286 VAIALI
+286 MAIALI

-307 IIICTE
+307 VIICTE

-335 LLMMFIFWVQS
+335 LLMMFIFWIQNDKKEKTV
-346 NNKINKGNISETEK
+346 NINKNEK
-360 ELINN
+360 ELVNN
-365 QKYIKKQRRK
+365 QKYLKRQKRK
-375 ARLTDIAE
+375 EQLTNVAE

-389 LIINVVNGMVAVNKE
+389 LIINIVNGIDAVNKE
-404 IKTTYSSSY
+404 IKTNYSSAY
-413 ETAEWIKENLEDDS
+413 ETSKWIKDNLEDDS
-427 IFICTNMPLS
+427 IFICTSMPLS
-437 SAIIPYIDKEVF
+437 SAIIPYIGKDVF
-449 WSPQTLDYFSFTSWD
+449 WSPQTLDYFSFTTWD
-464 ENYRTGYSLRDLQK
+464 EDYRTGYSLRDLQK
-478 RVKDNFEADQNLYL
+478 RVKDNFETDQNLYL
-492 IYTYDFDEMTM
+492 IYTYDFNEETM
-503 NFLEIQGYITEIFE
+503 SSLEEQGYITKMYE
-517 SDVSVQ
+517 SNIAEK
-523 EEYTIYKIEQKF
+523 EEYAIYKIEQKF

>member
-1 MHKMWKMFKFLPKE
+1 
-15 GFSFRIKGK
+15 
-24 GKMKEFIKKNKVNL
+24 MKEFVKKNKINL

-66 IARDLNIIDIFRQMK
+66 IARDLNIIEIFGQMK

-100 LPYVTVKIVSWLIS
+100 LPYVIVKIISWIIC

-125 PFNLILKILFI
+125 PFNTFIKILFI

-157 AITIVAIY
+157 SIILVARY
-165 FGQRHEKPI
+165 FKQRHEKPI
-174 QYILSI
+174 KYILSI

-195 ILLLLFY
+195 ILILLFY
-202 IEELLQNRKTNSKEQ
+202 IEELIQNRKTNSKEQ
-217 KKKVYISLIVII
+217 KKKVYISLIVTT

-239 IISMLT
+239 LISITT

-257 FEDTKLKM
+257 FENTLEKM
-265 ENAYEKIM
+265 KNAYNEILG
-273 TGCFGENELILKI
+273 GCFGREELVTNII
-286 VAIALI
+286 AIALI
-292 ILLCYEIRYHFKNAL
+292 ILLCYELRYYFKNSL

-323 YMGSEQRVSTLI
+323 YMASEQRVSTLI
-335 LLMMFIFWVQS
+335 LLIMFILWIQNDRKLS
-346 NNKINKGNISETEK
+346 KANTKEMDR

-383 YILVFV
+383 YIIVFV
-389 LIINVVNGMVAVNKE
+389 LIINIVHGIYRVNEERKIN
-404 IKTTYSSSY
+404 YSSAY
-413 ETAEWIKENLEDDS
+413 ETAEWIKDKLEDDS
-427 IFICTNMPLS
+427 IFICTSMPLS
-437 SAIIPYIDKEVF
+437 SAIIPYINRDAF

-478 RVKDNFEADQNLYL
+478 RVKDNFEENQNLYL
-492 IYTYDFDEMTM
+492 IYTYDFNEETM
-503 NFLEIQGYITEIFE
+503 KFLEEQVYITKIFE
-517 SDVSVQ
+517 SSLAVQ
-523 EEYTIYKIEQKF
+523 EEYVIYKIESKF
-535 MLAESI
+535 ILAESI

>member
-1 MHKMWKMFKFLPKE
+1 
-15 GFSFRIKGK
+15 
-24 GKMKEFIKKNKVNL
+24 MKEFVKKNKVNL

-66 IARDLNIIDIFRQMK
+66 IARDLNIIDIFVQMK

-100 LPYVTVKIVSWLIS
+100 LPYIFVKIVSWLIC

-157 AITIVAIY
+157 AITLFAIC

-202 IEELLQNRKTNSKEQ
+202 IEELIQNRKTNSKEQ

-239 IISMLT
+239 LISMTT

-257 FEDTKLKM
+257 FENTKSKM

-286 VAIALI
+286 MAIALI
-292 ILLCYEIRYHFKNAL
+292 ILLCYEIRYHLKNAL
-307 IIICTE
+307 VIICTE

-335 LLMMFIFWVQS
+335 LLMMFIFWIQNDKKEKTV
-346 NNKINKGNISETEK
+346 NINKNEK
-360 ELINN
+360 ELVNN
-365 QKYIKKQRRK
+365 QKYLKRQKRK
-375 ARLTDIAE
+375 EQLTNVAE

-389 LIINVVNGMVAVNKE
+389 LIINIVNGIDAVNKE
-404 IKTTYSSSY
+404 IKTNYSSAY
-413 ETAEWIKENLEDDS
+413 ETSKWIKDNLEDDS
-427 IFICTNMPLS
+427 IFICTSMPLS
-437 SAIIPYIDKEVF
+437 SAIIPYIGKDVF
-449 WSPQTLDYFSFTSWD
+449 WSPQTLDYFSFTTWD
-464 ENYRTGYSLRDLQK
+464 EDYRTGYSLRDLQK
-478 RVKDNFEADQNLYL
+478 RVKDNFEIDQNLYL
-492 IYTYDFDEMTM
+492 IYTYDFNEETM
-503 NFLEIQGYITEIFE
+503 SSLEEQGYITKMYE
-517 SDVSVQ
+517 SNIAEK
-523 EEYTIYKIEQKF
+523 EEYAIYKIEQKF

>member
-1 MHKMWKMFKFLPKE
+1 
-15 GFSFRIKGK
+15 
-24 GKMKEFIKKNKVNL
+24 MKEFVKKNKVNL

-66 IARDLNIIDIFRQMK
+66 IARDLNIIDIFVQMK
-81 YEGHPVIWYLILVP
+81 YEGHPVIWYLILAP

-100 LPYVTVKIVSWLIS
+100 LPYIFVKIVSWLIC

-157 AITIVAIY
+157 AITLVAIY

-202 IEELLQNRKTNSKEQ
+202 IEELIQNRKTNSKEQ

-239 IISMLT
+239 LISMTT

-257 FEDTKLKM
+257 FENTKSKM
-265 ENAYEKIM
+265 ENAYGKIM

-286 VAIALI
+286 MAIALI

-307 IIICTE
+307 VIICTE

-335 LLMMFIFWVQS
+335 LLMMFIFWIQNDKKEKTV
-346 NNKINKGNISETEK
+346 NINKNEK
-360 ELINN
+360 ELVNN
-365 QKYIKKQRRK
+365 QKYLKRQKRK
-375 ARLTDIAE
+375 EQLTNVAE

-389 LIINVVNGMVAVNKE
+389 LIINIVNGIDAVNKG
-404 IKTTYSSSY
+404 IKTNYSSAY
-413 ETAEWIKENLEDDS
+413 ETSKWIKDNLEDDS
-427 IFICTNMPLS
+427 IFICTSMPLS
-437 SAIIPYIDKEVF
+437 SAIIPYIGKDVF
-449 WSPQTLDYFSFTSWD
+449 WSPQTLDYFSFTTWD
-464 ENYRTGYSLRDLQK
+464 EDYRTGYSLRDLQK
-478 RVKDNFEADQNLYL
+478 RVKDNFEIDQNLYL
-492 IYTYDFDEMTM
+492 IYTYDFNEETM
-503 NFLEIQGYITEIFE
+503 SSLEEQGYIIKMYE
-517 SDVSVQ
+517 SNIAEK
-523 EEYTIYKIEQKF
+523 EEYAIYKIEQKF

>member
-1 MHKMWKMFKFLPKE
+1 
-15 GFSFRIKGK
+15 
-24 GKMKEFIKKNKVNL
+24 MKEFIKKNKVNL

-66 IARDLNIIDIFRQMK
+66 IARDLNIIDIFGQMK

-100 LPYVTVKIVSWLIS
+100 LPYVFVKIVSWLIC

-125 PFNLILKILFI
+125 PFNLFLKILFI
-136 FSMPMIYLYPSISR
+136 FTMPMIYLYPSISR

-157 AITIVAIY
+157 AITLVAIY

-202 IEELLQNRKTNSKEQ
+202 IEELIQNRKTNSKEQ

-239 IISMLT
+239 LISMTT

-307 IIICTE
+307 VIICTE

-335 LLMMFIFWVQS
+335 LLMMFIFWIQNDKKEKTV
-346 NNKINKGNISETEK
+346 NIDKNEK
-360 ELINN
+360 ELVNN
-365 QKYIKKQRRK
+365 QKYLKKEKRK
-375 ARLTDIAE
+375 EQLTNVVE

-389 LIINVVNGMVAVNKE
+389 LIINIANGMDAVNKE

-413 ETAEWIKENLEDDS
+413 ETSEWIKNNLEDDS

-437 SAIIPYIDKEVF
+437 SAIIPYIGKDVF
-449 WSPQTLDYFSFTSWD
+449 WSPQTLDYFSFTTWD
-464 ENYRTGYSLRDLQK
+464 EDYRTGYSLRDLQK
-478 RVKDNFEADQNLYL
+478 RVKDNFETDQNLYL
-492 IYTYDFDEMTM
+492 IYTYDFNEETM
-503 NFLEIQGYITEIFE
+503 SSLEEQGYITKMYE
-517 SDVSVQ
+517 SNIAEK
-523 EEYTIYKIEQKF
+523 EEYAIYKIEQKF

>member
-1 MHKMWKMFKFLPKE
+1 
-15 GFSFRIKGK
+15 
-24 GKMKEFIKKNKVNL
+24 MKEFIKKNKVNL

-44 SIITFII
+44 SIITFIT

-100 LPYVTVKIVSWLIS
+100 LPYIFVKIVSWLIC

-202 IEELLQNRKTNSKEQ
+202 IEELIQNRKTNSKEQ

-307 IIICTE
+307 VIICTE

-335 LLMMFIFWVQS
+335 LLIMFIFWIQ
-346 NNKINKGNISETEK
+346 NDEKLNKDNVKETNR
-360 ELINN
+360 ELIND

-375 ARLTDIAE
+375 EKLTDIAE

-389 LIINVVNGMVAVNKE
+389 LTINVVNGMVAVNKE

-523 EEYTIYKIEQKF
+523 EKYTIYKIEQKF

>member
-1 MHKMWKMFKFLPKE
+1 
-15 GFSFRIKGK
+15 
-24 GKMKEFIKKNKVNL
+24 MKEFVKKNKVNL
-38 VVMLCY
+38 VIMLCY

-66 IARDLNIIDIFRQMK
+66 IARDLNIIDIFGQMK

-100 LPYVTVKIVSWLIS
+100 LPYIFVKIVSWLIC

-125 PFNLILKILFI
+125 PFNIFIKILFI

-202 IEELLQNRKTNSKEQ
+202 IEELIQNRKTNSKEQ

-239 IISMLT
+239 LISMTT

-307 IIICTE
+307 VIICTE

-335 LLMMFIFWVQS
+335 LLMMFIFWIQNDKKEKTV
-346 NNKINKGNISETEK
+346 NMDKNEK
-360 ELINN
+360 ELVNN
-365 QKYIKKQRRK
+365 QKYLKRQKRK
-375 ARLTDIAE
+375 EQLTNVAE

-389 LIINVVNGMVAVNKE
+389 LIINIANGMDAVNKE

-413 ETAEWIKENLEDDS
+413 ETSEWIKNNLEDDS

-437 SAIIPYIDKEVF
+437 SAIIPYIGKDVF
-449 WSPQTLDYFSFTSWD
+449 WSPQTLDYFSFTTWD

-478 RVKDNFEADQNLYL
+478 RVKDNFETDQNLYL
-492 IYTYDFDEMTM
+492 IYTYDFNEETM
-503 NFLEIQGYITEIFE
+503 SSLEEQGYITKMYE
-517 SDVSVQ
+517 SNIAEK

>member
-1 MHKMWKMFKFLPKE
+1 
-15 GFSFRIKGK
+15 
-24 GKMKEFIKKNKVNL
+24 MKEFIKKNKVNL

-66 IARDLNIIDIFRQMK
+66 IARDLNIIDIFGQMK

-100 LPYVTVKIVSWLIS
+100 LPYIFVKIVSWLIC

-180 LFLANTH
+180 LFLVNTH

-202 IEELLQNRKTNSKEQ
+202 IEELIQNRKTNSKEQ

-292 ILLCYEIRYHFKNAL
+292 ILLCYEIRYHLKNAL
-307 IIICTE
+307 VIICTE

-346 NNKINKGNISETEK
+346 NNKINKDNTSKIEK
-360 ELINN
+360 
-365 QKYIKKQRRK
+365 K
-375 ARLTDIAE
+375 LTNIAE

-478 RVKDNFEADQNLYL
+478 RVKDNFETDQNLYL

-503 NFLEIQGYITEIFE
+503 NFLEIRGYITEIFE

-523 EEYTIYKIEQKF
+523 EKYTIYKIEQKF

>member
-1 MHKMWKMFKFLPKE
+1 
-15 GFSFRIKGK
+15 
-24 GKMKEFIKKNKVNL
+24 MKEFIKMNKVNL

-44 SIITFII
+44 SIITFIT

-100 LPYVTVKIVSWLIS
+100 LPYVTVKIVSWLIC

-202 IEELLQNRKTNSKEQ
+202 IEELIQNRKTNSKEQ

-265 ENAYEKIM
+265 ENAYKEIM

-313 GLQFLIYTYV
+313 GLQFLIYTYI

-346 NNKINKGNISETEK
+346 NNKINKDNTSKIEK
-360 ELINN
+360 
-365 QKYIKKQRRK
+365 K
-375 ARLTDIAE
+375 LTNIAE

-427 IFICTNMPLS
+427 IFICTSMPLS
-437 SAIIPYIDKEVF
+437 SAIIPYINKDVF

-523 EEYTIYKIEQKF
+523 EKYTIYKIEQKF

>member
-1 MHKMWKMFKFLPKE
+1 
-15 GFSFRIKGK
+15 
-24 GKMKEFIKKNKVNL
+24 MKEFIKKNKVNL

-100 LPYVTVKIVSWLIS
+100 LPYIFVKIVSWLIC

-202 IEELLQNRKTNSKEQ
+202 IEELIQNRKTNSKEQ

-239 IISMLT
+239 LISMTT

-251 TSNTSI
+251 TSNISI

-265 ENAYEKIM
+265 ENAYKEIM

-313 GLQFLIYTYV
+313 GLQFLIYTYI

-346 NNKINKGNISETEK
+346 NNKINKDNTSKIEK
-360 ELINN
+360 
-365 QKYIKKQRRK
+365 K
-375 ARLTDIAE
+375 LTNIAE

-389 LIINVVNGMVAVNKE
+389 LIINIVNGMDAVNKE
-404 IKTTYSSSY
+404 IKTNYSTAY
-413 ETAEWIKENLEDDS
+413 ETSEWIKNNLEDDS

-478 RVKDNFEADQNLYL
+478 RVKDNFEVDKNLYL
-492 IYTYDFDEMTM
+492 IYTYDFNQETM
-503 NFLEIQGYITEIFE
+503 NFLEESGYISKIFE
-517 SDVSVQ
+517 SQ
-523 EEYTIYKIEQKF
+523 IAEKEEYAIYKIESKF

>member
-1 MHKMWKMFKFLPKE
+1 
-15 GFSFRIKGK
+15 
-24 GKMKEFIKKNKVNL
+24 MKEFVKKNKVNL

-100 LPYVTVKIVSWLIS
+100 LPYVTVKIVSWLIC

-157 AITIVAIY
+157 AITLVAIY

-202 IEELLQNRKTNSKEQ
+202 IEELIQNRKTNSKEQ

-239 IISMLT
+239 LISMTT

-273 TGCFGENELILKI
+273 TG
-286 VAIALI
+286 
-292 ILLCYEIRYHFKNAL
+292 
-307 IIICTE
+307 
-313 GLQFLIYTYV
+313 
-323 YMGSEQRVSTLI
+323 
-335 LLMMFIFWVQS
+335 
-346 NNKINKGNISETEK
+346 
-360 ELINN
+360 
-365 QKYIKKQRRK
+365 
-375 ARLTDIAE
+375 
-383 YILVFV
+383 
-389 LIINVVNGMVAVNKE
+389 
-404 IKTTYSSSY
+404 
-413 ETAEWIKENLEDDS
+413 
-427 IFICTNMPLS
+427 
-437 SAIIPYIDKEVF
+437 
-449 WSPQTLDYFSFTSWD
+449 
-464 ENYRTGYSLRDLQK
+464 
-478 RVKDNFEADQNLYL
+478 
-492 IYTYDFDEMTM
+492 
-503 NFLEIQGYITEIFE
+503 
-517 SDVSVQ
+517 
-523 EEYTIYKIEQKF
+523 
-535 MLAESI
+535 